1 MSNSIRQMLPAGANG
16 AQATQCIMT
25 TKYIVRTAASYY
37 PSSKTYFVST
47 LTFPSFLLVQLHG
60 GRWGYTYSCDF
71 SSRFSLDQHPI
82 SRGGEWK
89 VPLSQWFQ
97 RNEEIYCFAW
107 FFLQTPPQTG
117 TTQLYVFLFAA
128 SKRNSLNHR
137 KRRNYSSVSMHP
149 HRCAKVL
156 TVRRIDRTLLVLL
169 PFPFVILA
177 DWYGKLRTGGQRCA
191 SRYLAGIC
199 TVLSPAFVLPPY
211 VCKIYRA

>member
-1 MSNSIRQMLPAGANG
+1 MYYDDQVHSPHCRLILPIFQDLLCFNAHF
-16 AQATQCIMT
+16 
-25 TKYIVRTAASYY
+25 SLL
-37 PSSKTYFVST
+37 PSR
-47 LTFPSFLLVQLHG
+47 LG
-60 GRWGYTYSCDF
+60 GRWGSTYSCDF

-97 RNEEIYCFAW
+97 RVEEIYCFAW
-107 FFLQTPPQTG
+107 FFLQTAQQTG

-149 HRCAKVL
+149 HRFAKLL

-169 PFPFVILA
+169 PFRLA
-177 DWYGKLRTGGQRCA
+177 DWCGKLRTGGQRCA

-211 VCKIYRA
+211 VCKIYNIFQHCIDGV